1 LKGGVK
7 VKVEV
12 KVDIKKLIN
21 EKEFKLLKELLKEQ
35 EPARIVEMIEEL
47 PHDEKIVVF
56 RFLPKDTAAEVF
68 SHLEKDDQMELLSL
82 FKEDKLKEIIENM
95 EPDDRA
101 DLLEELPANV
111 VKRLL
116 AHLSNEER
124 QNTLILL
131 NYPEYSAGR
140 IMNPNFLDLKENM
153 TVKEALQHIRDEGN
167 KKETIYTLFVIDN
180 TRKLMGTVELKDL
193 IFSEEDALIKD
204 IMNKNP
210 IFSTVYD
217 DEEEVA
223 RIMQDYDLLAIPVTD
238 SEKRLV
244 GIITIDDIVD
254 VLEESATEDIQKMAA
269 VGVTETSYFHTS
281 IWELIKSRVIWL
293 GALLLFES
301 IAVFVIEGFSDVLQK
316 ITVLA
321 AFMPTINA
329 IGGNTGSQMSAIVIR
344 SMAVGDIEEN
354 DFKKVLARELFS
366 SVILGIILAI
376 IMFLRSIVNTREPLI
391 MLSLSLSII
400 IVVII
405 SNLLGAILPFFAKKI
420 HLDPAMISGPFIST
434 LMDILSMFFY
444 FSISALLLKDIL

>member
-1 LKGGVK
+1 MKI
-7 VKVEV
+7 EV
-12 KVDIKKLIN
+12 KVDIKRLIN
-21 EKEFKLLKELLKEQ
+21 EKEFKVLKELLKDE
-35 EPARIVEMIEEL
+35 EPADIVGMIEEL

-68 SHLEKDDQMELLSL
+68 SQLEKDDQMELISL

-111 VKRLL
+111 VKKLL
-116 AHLSNEER
+116 SHLSDEER
-124 QNTLILL
+124 KNTLALL
-131 NYPEYSAGR
+131 NYPEDSSGR

-153 TVKEALQHIRDEGN
+153 TTKEALLYIKKEGS

-180 TRKLMGTVELKDL
+180 TRKLKGVVELKDL
-193 IFSEEDALIKD
+193 IFAQEEEKVKN
-204 IMNKNP
+204 IMDEDP
-210 IFSTVYD
+210 TYVTVYEN
-217 DEEEVA
+217 EEEVA
-223 RIMQDYDLLAIPVTD
+223 RIMQDYDLLAIPVVD

-281 IWELIKSRVIWL
+281 IFELVKSRVIWL

-301 IAVFVIEGFSDVLQK
+301 VAVFVIEGFSDVLQK
-316 ITVLA
+316 ITILA

-329 IGGNTGSQMSAIVIR
+329 IGGNTGGQMSAIIIR
-344 SMAVGDIEEN
+344 SMALGDIDDN
-354 DFKKVLARELFS
+354 DLKKVLKKEIIS
-366 SVILGIILAI
+366 GIILGIILGI
-376 IMFLRSIVNTREPLI
+376 IMFLRAIINTREPMI
-391 MLSLSLSII
+391 MLSLALSIVV
-400 IVVII
+400 VVIV
-405 SNLLGAILPFFAKKI
+405 SNLLGAILPFIAKKMK
-420 HLDPAMISGPFIST
+420 LDPALISGPFIAT

-444 FSISALLLKDIL
+444 FSIALFLLKDLL

>member
-1 LKGGVK
+1 

-12 KVDIKKLIN
+12 KVDIKKIIN

-68 SHLEKDDQMELLSL
+68 SQLEKDDQMELLSL

-153 TVKEALQHIRDEGN
+153 TIKEALQHIKAEGN

-180 TRKLMGTVELKDL
+180 TRKLKGTVELKDL
-193 IFSEEDALIKD
+193 IFSEENEIVKN
-204 IMNKNP
+204 IMNENP
-210 IFSTVYD
+210 IYSTVYD
-217 DEEEVA
+217 NEEEVA
-223 RIMQDYDLLAIPVTD
+223 RVMQDYDLLAIPVTD

-281 IWELIKSRVIWL
+281 VWELVKSRVIWL

-344 SMAVGDIEEN
+344 SMAVGDIEED
-354 DFKKVLARELFS
+354 DFKKVLGKELFS
-366 SVILGIILAI
+366 GVILGIILGI
-376 IMFLRSIVNTREPLI
+376 VMFLRSIVNTREPLI

-400 IVVII
+400 IVVMI
-405 SNLLGAILPFFAKKI
+405 SNILGAILPFFAKKI
-420 HLDPAMISGPFIST
+420 HLDPALISGPFIST

-444 FSISALLLKDIL
+444 FSIAALLLKDLL

>member
-1 LKGGVK
+1 M
-7 VKVEV
+7 KVEV

>member
-1 LKGGVK
+1 M
-7 VKVEV
+7 KVEV

-35 EPARIVEMIEEL
+35 EPAKIVEMIEEL
-47 PHDEKIVVF
+47 PQDEKIVVF

-68 SHLEKDDQMELLSL
+68 SQLEKDDQKELLSL

-153 TVKEALQHIRDEGN
+153 TVKEALQHIRSEGN

-180 TRKLMGTVELKDL
+180 TRKLKGTVELKEL
-193 IFSEEDALIKD
+193 IFSEEDELIKN
-204 IMNKNP
+204 IMNENP
-210 IFSTVYD
+210 IYSTVYD

-223 RIMQDYDLLAIPVTD
+223 RVMQDYDLLAIPVTD

-281 IWELIKSRVIWL
+281 IWELVKSRVIWL

-344 SMAVGDIEEN
+344 SMAVGDIEED
-354 DFKKVLARELFS
+354 DFKKVLGKELFS
-366 SVILGIILAI
+366 GIILGIILGI

-400 IVVII
+400 IVVMI
-405 SNLLGAILPFFAKKI
+405 SNILGAILPFFAKKI
-420 HLDPAMISGPFIST
+420 HLDPALISGPFIST

-444 FSISALLLKDIL
+444 FSISTLLLKDLL

>member
-1 LKGGVK
+1 

-68 SHLEKDDQMELLSL
+68 SQLEKDDQMELLSL

-193 IFSEEDALIKD
+193 IFSEEDEFIND
-204 IMNKNP
+204 IMNENP

-301 IAVFVIEGFSDVLQK
+301 IAVFVVEGFSDVLQK

-344 SMAVGDIEEN
+344 SMAVGDIEDD

-366 SVILGIILAI
+366 SVILGIILGI

-420 HLDPAMISGPFIST
+420 HLDPALISGPFIST

-444 FSISALLLKDIL
+444 FSISALLLKDML

>member
-1 LKGGVK
+1 M
-7 VKVEV
+7 KVEV

-47 PHDEKIVVF
+47 PQDEKIVVF

-124 QNTLILL
+124 QNTLTLL

-153 TVKEALQHIRDEGN
+153 TVKEALQHIKVEGN

-180 TRKLMGTVELKDL
+180 TRKLKGTVELKDL
-193 IFSEEDALIKD
+193 IFSEEDEFIKN
-204 IMNKNP
+204 IMNENP
-210 IFSTVYD
+210 IYSTVYD

-281 IWELIKSRVIWL
+281 IWALIKSRVIWL

-344 SMAVGDIEEN
+344 SMAVGDIEED
-354 DFKKVLARELFS
+354 DFKKVLSKELFS
-366 SVILGIILAI
+366 GIILGIILGI

-400 IVVII
+400 IVVMI

-420 HLDPAMISGPFIST
+420 HLDPALISGPFIST

-444 FSISALLLKDIL
+444 FSISALLLKDLL

>member
-1 LKGGVK
+1 MKI
-7 VKVEV
+7 EV
-12 KVDIKKLIN
+12 KVDIKRLIN
-21 EKEFKLLKELLKEQ
+21 EKEFKVLKELLKDE
-35 EPARIVEMIEEL
+35 EPADIVGMIEEL

-68 SHLEKDDQMELLSL
+68 SQLEKDDQMELISL

-111 VKRLL
+111 VKKLL
-116 AHLSNEER
+116 SHLSDEER
-124 QNTLILL
+124 KNTLVLL
-131 NYPEYSAGR
+131 NYPEDSAGR

-153 TVKEALQHIRDEGN
+153 TTKEALLYIKKEGS

-180 TRKLMGTVELKDL
+180 TRKLKGVVELKDL
-193 IFSEEDALIKD
+193 IFAQEEEKVKN
-204 IMNKNP
+204 IMNEDP
-210 IFSTVYD
+210 TYVTVYEN
-217 DEEEVA
+217 EEEVA

-281 IWELIKSRVIWL
+281 IFELVKSRVIWL

-301 IAVFVIEGFSDVLQK
+301 VAVFVIEGFSDVLQK
-316 ITVLA
+316 ITILA

-329 IGGNTGSQMSAIVIR
+329 IGGNTGGQMSAIIIR
-344 SMAVGDIEEN
+344 SMALGDIDDS
-354 DFKKVLARELFS
+354 DFKKVLKKEIIS
-366 SVILGIILAI
+366 GIILGIILGI
-376 IMFLRSIVNTREPLI
+376 IMFLRAIINTREPMI
-391 MLSLSLSII
+391 MLSLALSIVV
-400 IVVII
+400 VVIV
-405 SNLLGAILPFFAKKI
+405 SNLLGAILPFIAKKMK
-420 HLDPAMISGPFIST
+420 LDPALISGPFIAT

-444 FSISALLLKDIL
+444 FSIALLLLKDLL

>member
-1 LKGGVK
+1 MKI
-7 VKVEV
+7 EV
-12 KVDIKKLIN
+12 KVDIKRLIN
-21 EKEFKLLKELLKEQ
+21 EKEFKVLKELLKDE
-35 EPARIVEMIEEL
+35 EPADIVGMIEEL

-68 SHLEKDDQMELLSL
+68 SQLEKDDQMELISL

-111 VKRLL
+111 VKKLL
-116 AHLSNEER
+116 SHLSDEER
-124 QNTLILL
+124 KNTLILL
-131 NYPEYSAGR
+131 NYPEDSAGR

-153 TVKEALQHIRDEGN
+153 TTKEALLYIKKEGS

-180 TRKLMGTVELKDL
+180 TRKLKGVVELKDL
-193 IFSEEDALIKD
+193 LFAQEEEKVKS
-204 IMNKNP
+204 IMNEDP
-210 IFSTVYD
+210 TYVTVYEN
-217 DEEEVA
+217 EEEVA

-281 IWELIKSRVIWL
+281 IFELVKSRVIWL

-301 IAVFVIEGFSDVLQK
+301 VAVFVIEGFSDVLQK
-316 ITVLA
+316 ITILA

-329 IGGNTGSQMSAIVIR
+329 IGGNTGGQMSAIIIR
-344 SMAVGDIEEN
+344 SMALGDIDDS
-354 DFKKVLARELFS
+354 DFKKVLKKEIIS
-366 SVILGIILAI
+366 GIILGIILGI
-376 IMFLRSIVNTREPLI
+376 IMFLRAIINTREPMI
-391 MLSLSLSII
+391 MLSLALSIVV
-400 IVVII
+400 VVIV
-405 SNLLGAILPFFAKKI
+405 SNLLGAILPFIAKKMK
-420 HLDPAMISGPFIST
+420 LDPALISGPFIAT

-444 FSISALLLKDIL
+444 FSIALFLLKDLL

>member
-1 LKGGVK
+1 M
-7 VKVEV
+7 KVEV

-68 SHLEKDDQMELLSL
+68 SQLEKDDQMELLSL

-193 IFSEEDALIKD
+193 IFSEEDEFIND
-204 IMNKNP
+204 IMNENP

-301 IAVFVIEGFSDVLQK
+301 IAVFVVEGFSDVLQK

-344 SMAVGDIEEN
+344 SMAVGDIEDD

-366 SVILGIILAI
+366 SVILGIILGI

-420 HLDPAMISGPFIST
+420 HLDPALISGPFIST

-444 FSISALLLKDIL
+444 FSISALLLKDML

>member
-1 LKGGVK
+1 M
-7 VKVEV
+7 KVEV

-47 PHDEKIVVF
+47 PQDEKIVVF

-140 IMNPNFLDLKENM
+140 IMK
-153 TVKEALQHIRDEGN
+153 AEGN

-180 TRKLMGTVELKDL
+180 TRKLKGTVELKDL
-193 IFSEEDALIKD
+193 IFSEENEIVKN
-204 IMNKNP
+204 IMNENP
-210 IFSTVYD
+210 IYSTVYD
-217 DEEEVA
+217 NEEEVA
-223 RIMQDYDLLAIPVTD
+223 RVMQDYDLLAIPVTD

-281 IWELIKSRVIWL
+281 IWELVKSRVIWL

-344 SMAVGDIEEN
+344 SMAVGDIEED
-354 DFKKVLARELFS
+354 DFKKVLGKELFS
-366 SVILGIILAI
+366 GVILGIILGI
-376 IMFLRSIVNTREPLI
+376 VMFLRSIINTREPLI

-400 IVVII
+400 IVVMI
-405 SNLLGAILPFFAKKI
+405 SNILGAILPFFAKKI
-420 HLDPAMISGPFIST
+420 HLDPALISGPFIST

-444 FSISALLLKDIL
+444 FSIAALLLKDLL

>member
-1 LKGGVK
+1 M
-7 VKVEV
+7 KVEV

-68 SHLEKDDQMELLSL
+68 SQLEKDDQMELLSL

-153 TVKEALQHIRDEGN
+153 TIKEALQHIKAEGN

-180 TRKLMGTVELKDL
+180 TRKLKGTVELKDL
-193 IFSEEDALIKD
+193 IFSEENEIVKN
-204 IMNKNP
+204 IMNENP
-210 IFSTVYD
+210 IYSTVYD
-217 DEEEVA
+217 NEEEVA
-223 RIMQDYDLLAIPVTD
+223 RVMQDYDLLAIPVTD

-281 IWELIKSRVIWL
+281 VWELVKSRVIWL

-344 SMAVGDIEEN
+344 SMAVGDIEED
-354 DFKKVLARELFS
+354 DFKKVLGKELFS
-366 SVILGIILAI
+366 GVILGIILGI
-376 IMFLRSIVNTREPLI
+376 VMFLRSIVNTREPLI

-400 IVVII
+400 IVVMI
-405 SNLLGAILPFFAKKI
+405 SNILGAILPFFAKKI
-420 HLDPAMISGPFIST
+420 HLDPALISGPFIST

-444 FSISALLLKDIL
+444 FSIAALLLKDLL

>member
-1 LKGGVK
+1 
-7 VKVEV
+7 
-12 KVDIKKLIN
+12 
-21 EKEFKLLKELLKEQ
+21 
-35 EPARIVEMIEEL
+35 
-47 PHDEKIVVF
+47 
-56 RFLPKDTAAEVF
+56 
-68 SHLEKDDQMELLSL
+68 
-82 FKEDKLKEIIENM
+82 
-95 EPDDRA
+95 RA

-153 TVKEALQHIRDEGN
+153 TIKEALQHIKAEGN

-180 TRKLMGTVELKDL
+180 TRKLKGTVELKDL
-193 IFSEEDALIKD
+193 IFSEENEIVKN
-204 IMNKNP
+204 IMNENP
-210 IFSTVYD
+210 IYSTVYD
-217 DEEEVA
+217 NEEEVA
-223 RIMQDYDLLAIPVTD
+223 RVMQDYDLLAIPVTD

-281 IWELIKSRVIWL
+281 IWELVKSRVIWL

-344 SMAVGDIEEN
+344 SMAVGDIEED
-354 DFKKVLARELFS
+354 DFKKVLGKELFS
-366 SVILGIILAI
+366 GVILGIILGI
-376 IMFLRSIVNTREPLI
+376 VMFLRSIINTREPLI

-400 IVVII
+400 IVVMI
-405 SNLLGAILPFFAKKI
+405 SNILGAILPFFAKKI
-420 HLDPAMISGPFIST
+420 HLDPALISGPFIST

-444 FSISALLLKDIL
+444 FSIAALLLKDLL

>member
-7 VKVEV
+7 LKVEV

-35 EPARIVEMIEEL
+35 EPAKIVEMIEEL

-68 SHLEKDDQMELLSL
+68 SQLEKDDQMELLSL

-116 AHLSNEER
+116 AHLSPEER
-124 QNTLILL
+124 QNTVILL

-140 IMNPNFLDLKENM
+140 IMNPNFLDLKESM
-153 TVKEALQHIRDEGN
+153 TVKEALNHIKDEGN

-180 TRKLMGTVELKDL
+180 TRKLKGTVELKDL
-193 IFSEEDALIKD
+193 IFSEENEIIKN
-204 IMNKNP
+204 IMNETP
-210 IFSTVYD
+210 IYSTVYD

-223 RIMQDYDLLAIPVTD
+223 RVMQDYDLLAIPVTD

-281 IWELIKSRVIWL
+281 IWELVKSRVIWL

-344 SMAVGDIEEN
+344 SMAVGDIEED
-354 DFKKVLARELFS
+354 DFKKVLGKEFFS
-366 SVILGIILAI
+366 GIILGIILGI

-400 IVVII
+400 IVVMI
-405 SNLLGAILPFFAKKI
+405 SNLLGAILPFLAKKI
-420 HLDPAMISGPFIST
+420 HLDPALISGPFIST

-444 FSISALLLKDIL
+444 FSISALLLKDLL

>member
-68 SHLEKDDQMELLSL
+68 SQLEKDDQMELLSL

-193 IFSEEDALIKD
+193 IFSEEDEFIND
-204 IMNKNP
+204 IMNENP

-301 IAVFVIEGFSDVLQK
+301 IAVFVVEGFSDVLQK

-344 SMAVGDIEEN
+344 SMAVGDIEDD

-366 SVILGIILAI
+366 SVILGIILGI

-420 HLDPAMISGPFIST
+420 HLDPALISGPFIST

-444 FSISALLLKDIL
+444 FSISALLLKDML

>member
-1 LKGGVK
+1 MKI
-7 VKVEV
+7 EV
-12 KVDIKKLIN
+12 KVDIKRLIN
-21 EKEFKLLKELLKEQ
+21 EKEFKVLKELLKDE
-35 EPARIVEMIEEL
+35 EPADIVGMIEEL

-68 SHLEKDDQMELLSL
+68 SQLEKDDQMELISL

-111 VKRLL
+111 VKKLL
-116 AHLSNEER
+116 SHLSDEER
-124 QNTLILL
+124 KNTLALL
-131 NYPEYSAGR
+131 NYPEDSSGR

-153 TVKEALQHIRDEGN
+153 TTKEALLYIKKEGS

-180 TRKLMGTVELKDL
+180 TRKLKGVVELKDL
-193 IFSEEDALIKD
+193 IFAQEEEKVKN
-204 IMNKNP
+204 IMDEDP
-210 IFSTVYD
+210 TYVTVYEN
-217 DEEEVA
+217 EEEVA
-223 RIMQDYDLLAIPVTD
+223 RIMQDYDLLAIPVVD

-281 IWELIKSRVIWL
+281 IFELVKSRVIWL

-301 IAVFVIEGFSDVLQK
+301 VAVFVIEGFSDVLQK
-316 ITVLA
+316 ITILA

-329 IGGNTGSQMSAIVIR
+329 IGGNTGGQMSAIIIR
-344 SMAVGDIEEN
+344 SMALGDIDDN
-354 DFKKVLARELFS
+354 DLKKVLKKEIIS
-366 SVILGIILAI
+366 GIILGIILGI
-376 IMFLRSIVNTREPLI
+376 IMFLRAIINTREPMI
-391 MLSLSLSII
+391 MLSLALSIVV
-400 IVVII
+400 VVIV
-405 SNLLGAILPFFAKKI
+405 SNLLGAILPFIAKKMK
-420 HLDPAMISGPFIST
+420 LDPALISGPFIAT

-444 FSISALLLKDIL
+444 FSIALLLLKDLL

>member
-1 LKGGVK
+1 M
-7 VKVEV
+7 KVEV

-35 EPARIVEMIEEL
+35 EPAKIVEMIEEL

-68 SHLEKDDQMELLSL
+68 SQLEKDDQMELLSL

-116 AHLSNEER
+116 GHLSNEER
-124 QNTLILL
+124 QYTLILL

-153 TVKEALQHIRDEGN
+153 TVKEALQHIRNEGN

-180 TRKLMGTVELKDL
+180 TRKLKGTVELKDL
-193 IFSEEDALIKD
+193 IFSEENEIIKN
-204 IMNKNP
+204 IMNENP
-210 IFSTVYD
+210 IYSTVYD

-281 IWELIKSRVIWL
+281 IWGLVKSRVIWL

-344 SMAVGDIEEN
+344 SMAVGDIEED
-354 DFKKVLARELFS
+354 DFKKVLGKELFS
-366 SVILGIILAI
+366 GVILGIILGI

-400 IVVII
+400 IVVMI
-405 SNLLGAILPFFAKKI
+405 SNLLGAILPFLAKKI
-420 HLDPAMISGPFIST
+420 HLDPALISGPFIST

-444 FSISALLLKDIL
+444 FSISALLLKDLL

>member
-1 LKGGVK
+1 M
-7 VKVEV
+7 KVEV

-47 PHDEKIVVF
+47 PQDEKIVVF

-153 TVKEALQHIRDEGN
+153 TIKEALQHIKAEGN

-180 TRKLMGTVELKDL
+180 TRKLKGTVELKDL
-193 IFSEEDALIKD
+193 IFSEENEIVKN
-204 IMNKNP
+204 IMNENP
-210 IFSTVYD
+210 IYSTVYD
-217 DEEEVA
+217 NEEEVA
-223 RIMQDYDLLAIPVTD
+223 RVMQDYDLLAIPVTD

-281 IWELIKSRVIWL
+281 IWELVKSRVIWL

-344 SMAVGDIEEN
+344 SMAVGDIEED
-354 DFKKVLARELFS
+354 DFKKVLGKELFS
-366 SVILGIILAI
+366 GVILGIILGI
-376 IMFLRSIVNTREPLI
+376 VMFLRSIINTREPLI

-400 IVVII
+400 IVVMI
-405 SNLLGAILPFFAKKI
+405 SNILGAILPFFAKKI
-420 HLDPAMISGPFIST
+420 HLDPALISGPFIST

-444 FSISALLLKDIL
+444 FSIAALLLKDLL

>member
-1 LKGGVK
+1 MKI
-7 VKVEV
+7 EV
-12 KVDIKKLIN
+12 KVDIKRLIN
-21 EKEFKLLKELLKEQ
+21 EKEFKVLKELLKDE
-35 EPARIVEMIEEL
+35 EPADIVGMIEEL

-68 SHLEKDDQMELLSL
+68 SQLEKDDQMELISL

-111 VKRLL
+111 VKKLL
-116 AHLSNEER
+116 SHLSDEER
-124 QNTLILL
+124 KNTLVLL
-131 NYPEYSAGR
+131 NYPEDSSGR

-153 TVKEALQHIRDEGN
+153 TTKEALLYIKKEGS

-180 TRKLMGTVELKDL
+180 TRKLKGVVELKDL
-193 IFSEEDALIKD
+193 IFAQEEEKVKN
-204 IMNKNP
+204 IMNEDP
-210 IFSTVYD
+210 TYVTVYEN
-217 DEEEVA
+217 EEEVA
-223 RIMQDYDLLAIPVTD
+223 RIMQDYDLLAIPVVD

-281 IWELIKSRVIWL
+281 IFELVKSRVIWL

-301 IAVFVIEGFSDVLQK
+301 VAVFVIEGFSDVLQK
-316 ITVLA
+316 ITILA

-329 IGGNTGSQMSAIVIR
+329 IGGNTGGQMSAIIIR
-344 SMAVGDIEEN
+344 SMALGDIDDN
-354 DFKKVLARELFS
+354 DLKKVLKKEIIS
-366 SVILGIILAI
+366 GIILGIILGI
-376 IMFLRSIVNTREPLI
+376 IMFLRAIINTREPLI
-391 MLSLSLSII
+391 MLSLALSIVV
-400 IVVII
+400 VVIV
-405 SNLLGAILPFFAKKI
+405 SNLLGAILPFIAKKMK
-420 HLDPAMISGPFIST
+420 LDPALISGPFIAT

-444 FSISALLLKDIL
+444 FSIALLLLKDLL

>member
-1 LKGGVK
+1 M
-7 VKVEV
+7 KVEV

-153 TVKEALQHIRDEGN
+153 TVKEALQNIRDEGN